1 LALKHYNDKFTN
13 YNFKVFYLVFVL
25 LIFVASAIP
34 AWGYPIDGTTGDY
47 SNLGLD
53 QARKLNT
60 SVNELIRSFL
70 GPGLSFFSS
79 FKFNEGFGSGLNQLV
94 PGGTGLSFDD
104 FINIKSF
111 SAGDISGSI
120 KAVAILF
127 IKIVITT
134 LATTIGI
141 LKLILN
147 LILSN

>member
-1 LALKHYNDKFTN
+1 MGLKNYNDRFTN
-13 YNFKVFYLVFVL
+13 SNFKVFCLVFVL
-25 LIFVASAIP
+25 LIFITSAVP

-53 QARKLNT
+53 QARKLSV
-60 SVNELIRSFL
+60 SVNELIRSLL
-70 GPGLSFFSS
+70 GPSLSS
-79 FKFNEGFGSGLNQLV
+79 FKFNEGFGSSLNQLV

-104 FINIKSF
+104 LINMKSF
-111 SAGDISGSI
+111 SANDISGSI

-134 LATTIGI
+134 LTTTIGI

-147 LILSN
+147 LILSK